1 MLLGLMLTI
10 FQVVCGCH
18 PICACRKALTSSS
31 VGKFAGILDD
41 EFEAAVGAF
50 AGLLDFGAIP
60 VLGFCC
66 AATLADN
73 ISSNQNIH
81 T

>member
-1 MLLGLMLTI
+1 MLTI

-18 PICACRKALTSSS
+18 PTCACRKALTSSS

-41 EFEAAVGAF
+41 EFEAAVCAF
-50 AGLLDFGAIP
+50 AGLPGFPAAP

-66 AATLADN
+66 AERVVDS
-73 ISSNQNIH
+73 ISSNQDIH